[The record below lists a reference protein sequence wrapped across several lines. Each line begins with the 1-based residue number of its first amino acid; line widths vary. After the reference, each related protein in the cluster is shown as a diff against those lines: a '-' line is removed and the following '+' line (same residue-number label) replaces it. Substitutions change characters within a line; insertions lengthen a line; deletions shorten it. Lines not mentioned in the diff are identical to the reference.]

1 VKRTFTELRGRRI
14 GQQTGGRNP
23 ELEIPLKQLILVSG
37 TLLLAACQAQPLA
50 SPSASIPQSRG
61 HAFAQASCAACHAV
75 ARGSTSSP
83 NPNAP
88 AFAAIVNQQGL
99 TAETLSSWLR
109 DAHNYP
115 SEMEFQLDS
124 SRADDLVA
132 YMVTLRDPNYKPP
145 PS

>member
-1 VKRTFTELRGRRI
+1 VT
-14 GQQTGGRNP
+14 
-23 ELEIPLKQLILVSG
+23 LVCG
-37 TLLLAACQAQPLA
+37 TLLLVACQAQPLTA
-50 SPSASIPQSRG
+50 PSVSIPQSRG

-75 ARGSTSSP
+75 ERGSTSSP

-99 TAETLSSWLR
+99 TAETLASWLR

-132 YMVTLRDPNYKPP
+132 YMLTLSDPDYRP